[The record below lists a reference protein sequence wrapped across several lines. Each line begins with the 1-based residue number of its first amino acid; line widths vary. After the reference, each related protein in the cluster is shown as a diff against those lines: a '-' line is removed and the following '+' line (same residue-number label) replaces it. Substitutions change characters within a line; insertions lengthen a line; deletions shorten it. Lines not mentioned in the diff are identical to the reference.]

1 MSPLIESIKLENGR
15 LANLN
20 YHNRRME
27 NALKNYFGINRH
39 IELGKTI
46 IIPDD
51 KIEGLYRCRIIY
63 APEIIKTE
71 FIPHTFRELSSLK
84 LIESNDIEYGY
95 KFSDRSGL
103 ETLFARRGDCDDI
116 LIVKN
121 GTITDSFTANPVF
134 FDGQQ
139 WWATDTPLLAGT
151 QRARLLDEHKIG
163 QCRIT
168 SDDLRKYS
176 HVGLINIF
184 WDLENMPV
192 IGINHIY

>member
-27 NALKNYFGINRH
+27 DVLKNYFGINRR
-39 IELGKTI
+39 IDLGQVI
-46 IIPDD
+46 SIPAD
-51 KIEGLYRCRIIY
+51 KKVGLYRCRITY

-71 FIPHTFRELSSLK
+71 FIPHTFREISSLK
-84 LIESNDIEYGY
+84 VIESNDIEYGY

-121 GTITDSFTANPVF
+121 GNITDSFTANPVF

-168 SDDLRKYS
+168 PADLWKYS
-176 HVGLINIF
+176 KVGLINIF

-192 IGINHIY
+192 IDIGAIY